1 MDEPRDGDRET
12 GSEPIGTRLA
22 QSGYAHLPERERQI
36 LQAIITDYIASA
48 EPVGSRTISRKYGLN
63 LSPASVRNVMADLE
77 EAGYLQQPHTS
88 AGRIPTD
95 KGFRFYVDA
104 LEPRPLSRQDQE
116 RIRSRFEGRATDAAE
131 VLRETSRLLS
141 SFSSL
146 AGLAVAPRVD
156 ATRFRHIEF
165 VRLRERDILV
175 ILVSESGAVHNK
187 LIRADEPLSQDRLHE
202 IANYLN
208 SIIAGLTLRQARER
222 LLAEMR
228 ADKAA
233 YDRLYAEAQAL
244 ARRAFEAPRGPSE
257 SDVFIE
263 GTLSIAEQPEFSS
276 AEKMKALFKAFEEKS
291 LLIKLIDKSMQAR
304 GLHILIGHE
313 SEADEMAGCSLILS
327 HYTVGDEVVGTLG
340 VIGPTRMNY
349 SRVIPIVDYT
359 ARVVSRLLEQ

>member
-1 MDEPRDGDRET
+1 MDEPRDG
-12 GSEPIGTRLA
+12 
-22 QSGYAHLPERERQI
+22 EREVGSAQIGINRSPVGHDPLSERDRQI

-48 EPVGSRTISRKYGLN
+48 EPVGSRTVSRKYGLN

-95 KGFRFYVDA
+95 KGFRFYVDS
-104 LEPRPLSRQDQE
+104 LEPRPLTRQEQE
-116 RIRSRFEGRATDAAE
+116 RIRSRYHGPVTDAAE
-131 VLRETSRLLS
+131 VIRETSRLLS

-175 ILVSESGAVHNK
+175 ILVSDTGAVHNK
-187 LIRADEPLSQDRLHE
+187 LIHSDEPLTQDRLHE

-208 SIIAGLTLRQARER
+208 SIIAGLTLKQARER

-228 ADKAA
+228 ADKAL
-233 YDRLYAEAQAL
+233 YDKLYAEARAL
-244 ARRAFEAPRGPSE
+244 ARRALESPQGHSEA
-257 SDVFIE
+257 DVFIE
-263 GTLSIAEQPEFSS
+263 GTLSIAEQPEFASV
-276 AEKMKALFKAFEEKS
+276 EKMKALFKAFEGKS
-291 LLIKLIDKSMQAR
+291 LLIKLIDKSMQVR
-304 GLHILIGHE
+304 GLQILIGHE
-313 SEADEMAGCSLILS
+313 SESDEMSGCSLILS

-359 ARVVSRLLEQ
+359 ARLVSRLLEQ

>member
-1 MDEPRDGDRET
+1 MDELMKGDQEFGAERIGISRSPGDHERLPDRD
-12 GSEPIGTRLA
+12 
-22 QSGYAHLPERERQI
+22 RQI

-95 KGFRFYVDA
+95 RGFRFYVDS
-104 LEPRPLSRQDQE
+104 LDPRPLSRQEQE
-116 RIRSRFEGRATDAAE
+116 RIRSRYQGSLADAVE

-146 AGLAVAPRVD
+146 AGLAVAPRFD
-156 ATRFRHIEF
+156 AARFRHIEF
-165 VRLRERDILV
+165 VRLRDRDILV
-175 ILVSESGAVHNK
+175 ILVSDTGAVQNK
-187 LIRADEPLSQDRLHE
+187 LIQSDEPLTQDRLHE

-222 LLAEMR
+222 LLTEMR
-228 ADKAA
+228 ADKAL
-233 YDRLYAEAQAL
+233 YDRLYAEAQTLASRAL
-244 ARRAFEAPRGPSE
+244 ETPQGPSE

-263 GTLSIAEQPEFSS
+263 GKLSIADQPEFASV
-276 AEKMKALFKAFEEKS
+276 EKMKALFKAFEEKS

-349 SRVIPIVDYT
+349 SKVIPIVDYT
-359 ARVVSRLLEQ
+359 ARLVSRLLEH

>member
-1 MDEPRDGDRET
+1 MDEPRDETSTGRIGITRSPGERE
-12 GSEPIGTRLA
+12 P
-22 QSGYAHLPERERQI
+22 LPERDRQI
-36 LQAIITDYIASA
+36 LHAIVTDYIASA

-95 KGFRFYVDA
+95 KGFRFYVDL

-116 RIRSRFEGRATDAAE
+116 RIRSRYHAPLSDGAE

-146 AGLAVAPRVD
+146 AGLAVAPRIE
-156 ATRFRHIEF
+156 AARFRHIEF

-175 ILVSESGAVHNK
+175 ILVSDTGAVHNK
-187 LIRADEPLSQDRLHE
+187 LILADDPLTQDRLHE

-208 SIIAGLTLRQARER
+208 TIIAGLTLREARAR
-222 LLAEMR
+222 LLAEMQ
-228 ADKAA
+228 ADKAL
-233 YDRLYAEAQAL
+233 YDKLYAEAQAL
-244 ARRAFEAPRGPSE
+244 AHRALEAPQGPTSSE
-257 SDVFIE
+257 VFIE
-263 GTLSIAEQPEFSS
+263 GKLFIAEQPEFAS

-304 GLHILIGHE
+304 GLQILIGHE
-313 SEADEMAGCSLILS
+313 SEADEMASCSLILS

-359 ARVVSRLLEQ
+359 ARLVSRLLEQ

>member
-1 MDEPRDGDRET
+1 MGEPRDADRESRVDSI
-12 GSEPIGTRLA
+12 GSRRPAGDDRLA
-22 QSGYAHLPERERQI
+22 ERDRQI
-36 LQAIITDYIASA
+36 LQAIIIDYIASA

-95 KGFRFYVDA
+95 KGFRFYVDS
-104 LEPRPLSRQDQE
+104 LEPRPLSKLDQD
-116 RIRSRFEGRATDAAE
+116 RIRSRYEGRPADAAE
-131 VLRETSRLLS
+131 VLREASRLLS

-146 AGLAVAPRVD
+146 AGLAVAPRAE

-165 VRLRERDILV
+165 VHLRDRDILV
-175 ILVSESGAVHNK
+175 VLVSESGAVHNK

-208 SIIAGLTLRQARER
+208 GIIAGLTLKQARER
-222 LLAEMR
+222 LLAEMH

-244 ARRAFEAPRGPSE
+244 ARRALETPSGPTESE
-257 SDVFIE
+257 VFIE
-263 GTLSIAEQPEFSS
+263 GKLSIADQPEFASV
-276 AEKMKALFKAFEEKS
+276 EKMKALFKAFEEKS
-291 LLIKLIDKSMQAR
+291 LLIKLIDKSMQGR

-359 ARVVSRLLEQ
+359 AHLVSRLLEQ

>member
-1 MDEPRDGDRET
+1 MDEPRGET
-12 GSEPIGTRLA
+12 GTERIGIARSPGAHDRLT
-22 QSGYAHLPERERQI
+22 ERDRQI
-36 LQAIITDYIASA
+36 LHAVVTDYIASA

-95 KGFRFYVDA
+95 KGFRFYVDL
-104 LEPRPLSRQDQE
+104 LEPRPLSRQEQE
-116 RIRSRFEGRATDAAE
+116 RIRSRYNTPLGDGAE

-141 SFSSL
+141 AFSSL
-146 AGLAVAPRVD
+146 AGLAVAPRIE

-175 ILVSESGAVHNK
+175 ILVTETGVVHNK
-187 LIRADEPLSQDRLHE
+187 LIHADEPLTQDRLHE
-202 IANYLN
+202 ISNYLN

-228 ADKAA
+228 ADKAL

-244 ARRAFEAPRGPSE
+244 ARRAFESAEESAESE
-257 SDVFIE
+257 VFIE
-263 GTLSIAEQPEFSS
+263 GKLSIAEQPEFASV
-276 AEKMKALFKAFEEKS
+276 EKMKALFKAFEEKS

-304 GLHILIGHE
+304 GLQIIIGHE

-349 SRVIPIVDYT
+349 SRVIPVVDYT
-359 ARVVSRLLEQ
+359 ARLVSRLLEQ